1 MIEQLRE
8 DVAALAKPGTRE
20 VGSTGH
26 EEARSYLQ
34 ERLESL
40 GVPGYGGQGYEWPYE
55 VGGQRFVNVFAQVPG
70 QDAAASPVLIAAHY
84 DTCGAQPGADD
95 NAAAMAIALA
105 VGERLLAE
113 PAERRVILAF
123 FDAEEPPYYLSP
135 AMGSI
140 HFHENQRTED
150 IHCPLVMDLVGHDT
164 PIMGLGDAL
173 FLTGMESDPGLAEVI
188 QRAQP
193 PEGIRPVPSL
203 NRYIGD
209 QSDYHIFR
217 VNRRPYLFLTCAR
230 WEHYHAPTDTPEKL
244 NYDKMAHIAAYLE
257 TLVRETALQPL
268 EGPFEGYD
276 PTPVELEFLRRAVG
290 PIAEA
295 FGIPLES
302 REDIDQIARVL
313 MAQFGL

>member
-1 MIEQLRE
+1 MNEQLRE

-26 EEARSYLQ
+26 EEARRYIQ

-40 GVPGYGGQGYEWPYE
+40 GVPGYGDEGYEWPYE
-55 VGGQRFVNVFAQVPG
+55 VGGQPFVNVFAQVPG
-70 QDAAASPVLIAAHY
+70 RDAAASPVLIAAHY

-135 AMGSI
+135 AMGSV
-140 HFHENQRTED
+140 HFYENQRTED

-164 PIMGLGDAL
+164 PIMGLADAL
-173 FLTGMESDPGLAEVI
+173 FLTGMETDPGLAEII

-193 PEGIRPVPSL
+193 PGGIRPVPTL

-209 QSDYHIFR
+209 QSDYYIFR

-244 NYDKMAHIAAYLE
+244 NYEKMVHIAEYLE
-257 TLVRETALQPL
+257 TLVRETARQPL

-276 PTPVELEFLRRAVG
+276 TTPLELERLRSAAG
-290 PIAEA
+290 PIAEV
-295 FGIPLES
+295 FGLPLES
-302 REDIDQIARVL
+302 REDIDRIAEVL
-313 MAQFGL
+313 KAQFRL

>member
-1 MIEQLRE
+1 MVKQLQD
-8 DVAALAKPGTRE
+8 DVEALAAPGTRE

-26 EEARSYLQ
+26 QEARRYLQ
-34 ERLESL
+34 ERLAAL
-40 GVPGYGGQGYEWPYE
+40 GAPGYGDQGHEWPYE
-55 VGGQRFVNVFAQVPG
+55 VGGQQFVNVFAQVPG
-70 QDAAASPVLIAAHY
+70 EDAAAAPVLIAAHY

-140 HFHENQRTED
+140 HFHENQRRED
-150 IHCPLVMDLVGHDT
+150 IHCALVMDLVGHDT
-164 PIMGLGDAL
+164 PIMELGDAL
-173 FLTGMESDPGLAEVI
+173 FLTGMESDPGLAQVI
-188 QRAQP
+188 QRAKR
-193 PEGIRPVPSL
+193 PEGIRAVPTL

-209 QSDYHIFR
+209 QSDHHIFR

-257 TLVRETALQPL
+257 TLVREAAVQSL

-276 PTPVELEFLRRAVG
+276 STPVELEFLRSAVG

-302 REDIDQIARVL
+302 REDIDRIAQVL
-313 MAQFGL
+313 MAQFRL

>member
-8 DVAALAKPGTRE
+8 DVAALAAPGTRE
-20 VGSTGH
+20 VGSPGH
-26 EEARSYLQ
+26 EGARRYLR
-34 ERLESL
+34 ERLEGL
-40 GVPGYGGQGYEWPYE
+40 GAAGYGDDGYEWPYE
-55 VGGQRFVNVFAQVPG
+55 VGGQAFVNVFAQVPG
-70 QDAAASPVLIAAHY
+70 ANAAASPVLIAAHY

-105 VGERLLAE
+105 VGERLLTE
-113 PAERRVILAF
+113 PSERRVILAF

-135 AMGSI
+135 AMGSV

-188 QRAQP
+188 QRAKQ
-193 PEGIRPVPSL
+193 PEGIRPVPTL

-244 NYDKMAHIAAYLE
+244 NYEKMAHIAAYLE
-257 TLVRETALQPL
+257 TLVRETARQPL
-268 EGPFEGYD
+268 DGPFEGYD
-276 PTPVELEFLRRAVG
+276 STPVELEFLQSAAG
-290 PIAEA
+290 PIADA

-302 REDIDQIARVL
+302 RKDIDRIAQVL
-313 MAQFGL
+313 MAQFSL